1 MDRVQHNG
9 GTAGIITAICLAL
22 LFLLFVSS
30 GLDPQTAQDPAK
42 ALPIIAQKPGLFAVI
57 GVLGALAAGFGL
69 VFTIGL
75 FARLR
80 DRAPTR
86 AAAALGLAFVG
97 LTAHALGAALLS
109 QGGQFLVTV
118 STKDQTAAGHAW
130 IAMTAVVQGLNALGA
145 AFTGASILIA
155 GWAVVGTGAMTA
167 ALGWIAV
174 LAGVTQ
180 ILQYFTAAQAL
191 MGLGFL
197 LAIVW
202 LVWAGSEL
210 RRAPA

>member
-22 LFLLFVSS
+22 LFVLFVSS

-42 ALPIIAQKPGLFAVI
+42 AIPLLTQKASVFAAI
-57 GVLGALAAGFGL
+57 GVLGVLAAGFGL

-86 AAAALGLAFVG
+86 AAAALGLAIVG
-97 LTAHALGAALLS
+97 LTAHAIGSTLLW

-118 STKDQTAAGHAW
+118 STKDQVGASHAW
-130 IAMTAVVQGLNALGA
+130 IAASAVAQSLNGLGN
-145 AFTGASILIA
+145 AFTGASILVA
-155 GWAVVGTGAMTA
+155 AWAVVATGAMSPG
-167 ALGWIAV
+167 LGWIGVVAGAV
-174 LAGVTQ
+174 E
-180 ILQYFTAAQAL
+180 ILQLFSPAQAL
-191 MGLGFL
+191 MGIAFL
-197 LAIVW
+197 LTIIW
-202 LVWAGSEL
+202 LAWGGSQL
-210 RRAPA
+210 RQSAA